1 MKFLVTIAIITCSL
15 FCSSAFA
22 SQILV
27 PMDKDQKNH
36 LKAYGIAYWVLKK
49 DVEVYWLLNYRG
61 GSFMFTNNKAFTD
74 ELTIRGV
81 SYEVIAD
88 ARSSAILNEIATPEV
103 NQDAIKLEKPPKVA
117 VYSPKT
123 KQPWDDAVTMVLT
136 YAEIP
141 YDIVY
146 DEEIVN
152 NKLLEYDWLHLHHE
166 DFTGQYG

>member
-1 MKFLVTIAIITCSL
+1 
-15 FCSSAFA
+15 
-22 SQILV
+22 
-27 PMDKDQKNH
+27 MDKDQKNH

-61 GSFMFTNNKAFTD
+61 GSFMFANNKVFTD

-88 ARSSAILNEIATPEV
+88 ARSTSILNEIANPEV

-141 YDIVY
+141 YEIVY
-146 DEEIVN
+146 DEEIIN
-152 NKLLEYDWLHLHHE
+152 NKLLEYDWLHLIN
-166 DFTGQYG
+166 